1 MAAVEQDADPG
12 VVRLLDDVVRRASAS
27 RAFAAVERLGPVVH
41 CTALT
46 RPDAAFEAFKDADA
60 LYIAWVS
67 ADRYLSQSIE
77 ADLMWTGDDLN
88 ELIEEELAALGRSG
102 EPLGRIE
109 HFRDPQKRF
118 TFRSRLPNAADAD
131 AITKALLAYA
141 AAFANLGDMKPDD
154 E

>member
-1 MAAVEQDADPG
+1 MD
-12 VVRLLDDVVRRASAS
+12 RR
-27 RAFAAVERLGPVVH
+27 RPQRTHRGG
-41 CTALT
+41 T
-46 RPDAAFEAFKDADA
+46 RRPRP
-60 LYIAWVS
+60 L
-67 ADRYLSQSIE
+67 R
-77 ADLMWTGDDLN
+77 
-88 ELIEEELAALGRSG
+88 